1 MEFDDFF
8 FRKLALGIGIAGILL
23 LAAMSAATK
32 PLEVSIPEINGGML
46 QKKVSTEGIVKNR
59 FYSKNTLLFELA
71 DGKSIKAVVFSPTE
85 KELKEIENSAVIRIE
100 GTVQEYKGKIEIVAE
115 KVKRID

>member
-59 FYSKNTLLFELA
+59 FYSKNTLLFELV
-71 DGKSIKAVVFSPTE
+71 DGKSIKAVVSPTE